1 MSKKNILNASS
12 AAASFLSIPLE
23 ATETPEKK
31 ENALKTQL
39 EAKNSSGT
47 AEIKNATAGSTAN
60 RNTETSKHKNAGR
73 KKKTESAA
81 AEGYITRT
89 YYITRELDKSLGH
102 FSIEQG
108 MDKSAVVRTA
118 LEDYIKSHS

>member
-12 AAASFLSIPLE
+12 AAASFLSIPRE
-23 ATETPEKK
+23 ATETTDKK
-31 ENALKTQL
+31 EKT
-39 EAKNSSGT
+39 AKVQAGTENSAQT
-47 AEIKNATAGSTAN
+47 VETKNDNSESTVTKH
-60 RNTETSKHKNAGR
+60 TETSRHKNAGR
-73 KKKTESAA
+73 KKKADAA

-108 MDKSAVVRTA
+108 MDKSAVVRAA
-118 LEDYIKSHS
+118 LEDYIKNHS

>member
-12 AAASFLSIPLE
+12 AAASFLSIPRE
-23 ATETPEKK
+23 AAEAPDKDQQIAKEQEKAGKALPAKETEKG
-31 ENALKTQL
+31 
-39 EAKNSSGT
+39 S
-47 AEIKNATAGSTAN
+47 AGSAASE
-60 RNTETSKHKNAGR
+60 RAETSRRKNAGR
-73 KKKTESAA
+73 KKKTDPA

-108 MDKSAVVRTA
+108 MDKSAVVRAA
-118 LEDYIKSHS
+118 LDDYIRQHS